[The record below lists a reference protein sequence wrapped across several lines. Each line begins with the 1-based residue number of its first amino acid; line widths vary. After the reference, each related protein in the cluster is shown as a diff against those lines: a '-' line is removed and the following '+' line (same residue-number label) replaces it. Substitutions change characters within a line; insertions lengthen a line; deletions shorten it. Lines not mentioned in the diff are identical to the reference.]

1 MLKHVLRPAFFRI
14 SVITAAR
21 QLVAIANLPPTSAL
35 AAQSKKRGLSLE
47 EKREKVLE
55 IFHESK
61 DVFQLKVGPQLYL
74 Q

>member
-14 SVITAAR
+14 SVTTAAR
-21 QLVAIANLPPTSAL
+21 QLVANLPPTSAL

-47 EKREKVLE
+47 EKRDKVLE

-61 DVFQLKVGPQLYL
+61 DVFQLKVGP
-74 Q
+74 